1 MPENFHGYFKF
12 RKTFRAISCKDK
24 KSTLMKIHRRD
35 VLKTLGTTTVAATV
49 AGLLPE
55 ALRSQTPA
63 SQTAGTATEQAPER
77 LLQSEPTVSLNP
89 AGEATLEWETVVPT
103 QGATIYLGIP
113 NDEIALDWPI
123 YSAVQSVPEHDG
135 ASKKHKA
142 TVDLR
147 AYSGRFAARMLQSE
161 GVCAYRLEILDPRKP
176 AIRFIDRHFH
186 FHVDDDKFRLGL
198 TIVEG
203 PFLTHIDGASAVW
216 WVTDRPSS
224 GEV

>member
-1 MPENFHGYFKF
+1 
-12 RKTFRAISCKDK
+12 
-24 KSTLMKIHRRD
+24 MKIHRRD

-63 SQTAGTATEQAPER
+63 SQTPAGPASEQAPER

-89 AGEATLEWETVVPT
+89 QGEATLEWETVVPT

-123 YSAVQSVPEHDG
+123 YSSVQSLPEHEG
-135 ASKKHKA
+135 PSKRHKA

-147 AYSGRFAARMLQSE
+147 AYFARFGARVLLSG

-186 FHVDDDKFRLGL
+186 FHVDNDKFRLGL

-203 PFLTHIDGASAVW
+203 PFLTHIDGASVIW

-224 GEV
+224 GEVHLAEGRSIASDAHSATRHV